1 MLLRL
6 MVILRPNVCSLCH
19 PACLLQEEYQFDL
32 DLPHPLV
39 RLLLF
44 LCKNGRGGLI
54 NVPFRLRQSGRGSSF
69 FKLKKRVPSTRP

>member
-44 LCKNGRGGLI
+44 FMQER
-54 NVPFRLRQSGRGSSF
+54 
-69 FKLKKRVPSTRP
+69 TRRSDQRAFSPAAER